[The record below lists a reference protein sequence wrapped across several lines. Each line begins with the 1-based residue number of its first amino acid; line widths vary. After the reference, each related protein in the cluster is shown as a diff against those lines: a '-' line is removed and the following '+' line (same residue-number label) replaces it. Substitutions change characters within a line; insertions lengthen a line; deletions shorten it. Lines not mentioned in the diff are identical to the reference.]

1 MIYTFILYIAVFKV
15 LKYRGYI
22 SVISI
27 IFGSVALAYATTNAS
42 RVMHA
47 RLVRRILR
55 VPMTFFNTTPLG
67 RVMNRCSKDVDTL
80 DTMIP
85 YLVRLFLYVSVPLI
99 AVVVVVSYSTPIFLV
114 VVLPIGLLYFFV
126 QVISLDFLFSS

>member
-1 MIYTFILYIAVFKV
+1 M

-27 IFGSVALAYATTNAS
+27 IFGSVALAYATTNAA

-55 VPMTFFNTTPLG
+55 VPMTFFDTTPLG

-80 DTMIP
+80 DEQLPMK
-85 YLVRLFLYVSVPLI
+85 LRLFLYYTIPLI
-99 AVVVVVSYSTPIFLV
+99 AIIVVVSYSTPIFLAV
-114 VVLPIGLLYFFV
+114 VVPLGFIYYFF
-126 QVISLDFLFSS
+126 QVRVRYPY

>member
-1 MIYTFILYIAVFKV
+1 M

-55 VPMTFFNTTPLG
+55 VPMTFFDTTPLG
-67 RVMNRCSKDVDTL
+67 RVMNRCSKDVDSL
-80 DTMIP
+80 DALVP
-85 YLVRLFLYVSVPLI
+85 YSVQTFMYMAISLL

-114 VVLPIGLLYFFV
+114 GVVPLGFLYIFL
-126 QVISLDFLFSS
+126 QVIPLCHILVCS